1 MNIMDNELSPLA
13 TDLIA
18 NGLFST
24 CTFQELWDRQQNSRY
39 GQSIQQLGLSG
50 CGYICLRHSIE
61 MTTEVRE
68 DFITLL
74 KGSNNKVFRTHLD
87 QSRDPS
93 RLQVTTTAGN
103 TLEELTRIN
112 NALENEV
119 SKPYNNLQFL
129 IQFNLVKILLP

>member
-1 MNIMDNELSPLA
+1 MDNMDNELSPL
-13 TDLIA
+13 TTNLVE

-24 CTFQELWDRQQNSRY
+24 CTFQQLWDKQRCSKIGNSF
-39 GQSIQQLGLSG
+39 QQLGLIG
-50 CGYICLRHSIE
+50 CGYICLRHSVE
-61 MTTEVRE
+61 MTPEVRE

-74 KGSNNKVFRTHLD
+74 KGSNNKVFRTHKEN
-87 QSRDPS
+87 SRDPS

-119 SKPYNNLQFL
+119 SKQALLQFP
-129 IQFNLVKILLP
+129 ISNSV